1 MKLSLE
7 TYALRRRYGDFE
19 AARLIAEAGF
29 DAMDYSSYWYADS
42 PLARDDYRDYA
53 QKLRAHIDGLG
64 LACNQ
69 SHAPFAMKYG
79 QPFDMTCPEFREVVR
94 SLEVAS
100 ILGANQIIVHSLAMP
115 EELRDDTEATH
126 ACAMAY
132 YSALLP
138 YAEEF
143 GIRIAVENLFVRYK
157 DRKFVYSKRL
167 NAPETLSRVVRELNS
182 PYAVACL
189 DMGHAAMAGYE
200 PEDFI
205 RGIDAGLLCAVH
217 IQDGD
222 YIEDRHT
229 IPYVGQYHW
238 EEILKALAETGYTG
252 DLTFEV
258 YKFYQNLPDTAIPHA
273 LKMAEA
279 VGRHMIGIFEENR

>member
-42 PLARDDYRDYA
+42 PLTRDDYRDYA
-53 QKLRAHIDGLG
+53 KKLRAHIDGLG
-64 LACNQ
+64 IACNQ

-79 QPFDMTCPEFREVVR
+79 QPFDMTCPEFRDVVR

-100 ILGANQIIVHSLAMP
+100 ILGAKQIIVHSLAMP
-115 EELRDDTEATH
+115 EELREDAEATH
-126 ACAMAY
+126 AYAMAY

-167 NAPETLSRVVRELNS
+167 NTPETLSRVVRELNS
-182 PYAVACL
+182 PFAVACL

-205 RGIDAGLLCAVH
+205 RGMDKGLLCAVH